1 MPRAVAPRA
10 RRAPGAASARPA
22 PPVRARRRLA
32 PRLLRWTVILA
43 VWGAVAGCVALVWF
57 AWDLPRPEDALAHTR
72 RPSVTMTTAEGGL
85 LATSGD
91 LYGDTVRLPDLPA
104 HLPAAFI
111 AIEDRRF
118 REHGGL
124 DVIGVARALVAN
136 VTARRV
142 VQGGSTITQQ
152 LAKNLFLTPERS
164 LRRKV
169 QEALLALWLEARFTK
184 DELLTIYLNRVYLG
198 AGTFGVDAA
207 ARLYFGVPAA
217 RLSIAQ
223 SAVLAGLPRAPS
235 RLNPRV
241 NPSAAVTR
249 AVEVL
254 EAMADTGAIT
264 PAQAMREAER
274 IRFPPA
280 PSRDAGWF
288 ADWVREGIGERAP
301 PTADL
306 LLRTTLDARLQAAV
320 EARLEALLAG
330 PGRAAG
336 VAQGAVV
343 AIDAASGA
351 VRAMV
356 GGRDYRAS
364 PFNRATQARRQPG
377 SAFKPFV
384 FLAAIEAGA
393 NPGDSVADTPLTLAG
408 WSPGNGGWRARGS
421 ITLEEALAH
430 SVNTAAV
437 RVMQQAGGPRP
448 VAAVA
453 ARLGLPGP
461 FPREASIA
469 LGTTEVTLLDLV
481 AAYAAFANGGRR
493 VAPHG
498 IAEARAEG
506 RPVAWLPPAPA
517 QVIAPEAAAAMRRML
532 AAAVAQGTGRAAALP
547 GVAVAGKTGTTQ
559 DNRDAWFVGMAH
571 AMVLGVWLGNDDAT
585 PMEGVAGGGLPARLF
600 REILEAA
607 RGTPR

>member
-1 MPRAVAPRA
+1 
-10 RRAPGAASARPA
+10 
-22 PPVRARRRLA
+22 
-32 PRLLRWTVILA
+32 
-43 VWGAVAGCVALVWF
+43 
-57 AWDLPRPEDALAHTR
+57 
-72 RPSVTMTTAEGGL
+72 
-85 LATSGD
+85 
-91 LYGDTVRLPDLPA
+91 
-104 HLPAAFI
+104 
-111 AIEDRRF
+111 
-118 REHGGL
+118 
-124 DVIGVARALVAN
+124 VARALVAN
-136 VTARRV
+136 LTARRV

-241 NPSAAVTR
+241 NPSAAVAR

-356 GGRDYRAS
+356 GGRDYRTS

-393 NPGDSVADTPLTLAG
+393 SPEDSVADTPLTLAG
-408 WSPGNGGWRARGS
+408 WSPGNGGWRARGA

-437 RVMQQAGGPRP
+437 RVMQRAGGPRP

-453 ARLGLPGP
+453 QRLGLPGP

>member
-1 MPRAVAPRA
+1 M
-10 RRAPGAASARPA
+10 
-22 PPVRARRRLA
+22 
-32 PRLLRWTVILA
+32 ILA

-72 RPSVTMTTAEGGL
+72 RPSVTMTTAEGAL

-91 LYGDTVRLPDLPA
+91 LYGDTVRLRDLPA

-124 DVIGVARALVAN
+124 DIIGMARALLAN
-136 VTARRV
+136 LAAGRV

-169 QEALLALWLEARFTK
+169 QEALLALWLEARFSK

-217 RLSIAQ
+217 RLTIAQ

-241 NPSAAVTR
+241 NPSAAVAR

-288 ADWVREGIGERAP
+288 ADWVREGIAERAP

-336 VAQGAVV
+336 VTQGAVV
-343 AIDAASGA
+343 ALDAASGA
-351 VRAMV
+351 VRAMA

-393 NPGDSVADTPLTLAG
+393 SPEESVADTPLTLAG
-408 WSPGNGGWRARGS
+408 WSPGNGTWRARGT
-421 ITLEEALAH
+421 ITIEEALAH

-437 RVMQQAGGPRP
+437 RVMQRAGGPRQ
-448 VAAVA
+448 VAAA
-453 ARLGLPGP
+453 AQRLGMPGP

-506 RPVAWLPPAPA
+506 RPLAWLPPAPA

-559 DNRDAWFVGMAH
+559 DNRDAWFIGMAH
-571 AMVLGVWLGNDDAT
+571 GIVLGVWLGNDDAS

>member
-1 MPRAVAPRA
+1 M
-10 RRAPGAASARPA
+10 
-22 PPVRARRRLA
+22 
-32 PRLLRWTVILA
+32 ILS
-43 VWGAVAGCVALVWF
+43 VWGAVAGCIALVWF

-72 RPSVTMTTAEGGL
+72 RPSVTMTTADGAL

-91 LYGDTVRLPDLPA
+91 LYGDTVRLRDLPA
-104 HLPAAFI
+104 HLPAAFM

-124 DVIGVARALVAN
+124 DVIGVARAMVAN
-136 VTARRV
+136 LTAGRV

-241 NPSAAVTR
+241 NPAAAVGR

-264 PAQAMREAER
+264 PAQAMQAAER

-288 ADWVREGIGERAP
+288 ADWVRESIGERAP

-306 LLRTTLDARLQAAV
+306 LLRTTLDARLQAAM

-330 PGRAAG
+330 PGRAGG
-336 VAQGAVV
+336 VTQGAVV
-343 AIDAASGA
+343 AMDAASGA

-356 GGRDYRAS
+356 GGRNYRTS

-393 NPGDSVADTPLTLAG
+393 SPEDSVADTPLTLAG

-421 ITLEEALAH
+421 ISIEEALAH

-437 RVMQQAGGPRP
+437 RVMQRAGGPRQ
-448 VAAVA
+448 VAAA
-453 ARLGLPGP
+453 AQRLGMPGP

-469 LGTTEVTLLDLV
+469 LGTAEVTLLDLV

-506 RPVAWLPPAPA
+506 RPLAWLPPAPA
-517 QVIAPEAAAAMRRML
+517 QVITPEAAAAMRRML
-532 AAAVAQGTGRAAALP
+532 AAAVAQGTARAAALP